1 MCPKINTEP
10 IDHVFNGTRTTFE
23 EWKMKFGELHRVTIF
38 AISLYLIFVL
48 IFVCA
53 NILTC
58 AWHLT
63 TRRTKQRSTHVNE
76 RRDPLLE
83 NNDDIKR
90 ITVTVE
96 NEDRGETD
104 SETSFGDD
112 HNGILERIGRKI
124 DDRLHQIFTS

>member
-1 MCPKINTEP
+1 MCPKIDQVVIKNSTDESQSRF
-10 IDHVFNGTRTTFE
+10 DR
-23 EWKMKFGELHRVTIF
+23 WKMKFTELHRVTIF

-58 AWHLT
+58 AWHWT
-63 TRRTKQRSTHVNE
+63 MRRTKQLEKIPTDRQ
-76 RRDPLLE
+76 DPLLE
-83 NNDDIKR
+83 QTNHLPLSI
-90 ITVTVE
+90 E
-96 NEDRGETD
+96 EETE

-112 HNGILERIGRKI
+112 HNGILDRMGRKI